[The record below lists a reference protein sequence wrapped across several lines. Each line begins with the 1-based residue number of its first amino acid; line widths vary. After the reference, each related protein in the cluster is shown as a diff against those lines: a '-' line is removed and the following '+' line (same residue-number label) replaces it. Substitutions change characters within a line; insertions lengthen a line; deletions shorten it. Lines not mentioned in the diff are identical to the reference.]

1 MRYDKILV
9 EDINNDEDIVI
20 IITKL
25 SNKNIYPTSESY
37 VINRYKM
44 QNGHKFVQFDSA
56 WIIAEEKIEPLM
68 RKEMTEK
75 FKEEINT
82 CLDYCIPFRVY
93 NDRNLFFRDYPFYK
107 EYLEEPFKKEYEALH
122 EDTPF

>member
-9 EDINNDEDIVI
+9 EDINNDEDVVI
-20 IITKL
+20 IITKS
-25 SNKNIYPTSESY
+25 SNESY

-56 WIIAEEKIEPLM
+56 WVIAEEKIEPLM
-68 RKEMTEK
+68 RKEMKEK
-75 FKEEINT
+75 FKEEIST

-93 NDRNLFFRDYPFYK
+93 QDRNLFFRDYPFYK
-107 EYLEEPFKKEYEALH
+107 EYLEEPFKKEYEALN